1 MAEGELPTSYSQTR
15 VMNAPPAVS
24 TVSLV
29 STTTIV
35 QLPPTATATLSGG
48 RFRLTSATPLEAWC
62 FLQGGQDGLRR
73 RCRHTVSVCTE
84 QLEPVAHSTVPC
96 VLHAP
101 RRHSNSLIAWA
112 ACCLLEETP
121 IKTRGGSGGRGRRW
135 GGGDAN
141 KPGEC
146 D

>member
-73 RCRHTVSVCTE
+73 RCRHSQCVYRAIRACFTQYSTVCTARTSPSLK
-84 QLEPVAHSTVPC
+84 QPDSLGR
-96 VLHAP
+96 VLPAGGNTHQ
-101 RRHSNSLIAWA
+101 N
-112 ACCLLEETP
+112 
-121 IKTRGGSGGRGRRW
+121 TRGEWGEGEKM